1 MWQYTVEPRFL
12 DKTGAVWRQYIN
24 IIRVDV
30 VDSQVFKK
38 VKKGHIP
45 AIKTK
50 SKGIEWKSL
59 IFKWQRRR
67 EKRKPSSQKSHPSHP
82 NNKEQSLSLSLF
94 NRPFFSLLWF
104 ALSRSRSRSLC
115 PWVFYRA
122 LLTQSHPLTDSF
134 SSSRSPNCKSFFPLI
149 SNPNFSILL
158 LLSKIPNFLFI
169 YL

>member
-24 IIRVDV
+24 IIHVDV

-82 NNKEQSLSLSLF
+82 NNQEQSLSLSLSLSLIDPSSLF
-94 NRPFFSLLWF
+94 CGSLSLALALPLARCVPGFSIVRFSHNLIPLQIRFLLLDPQTVSPFFL
-104 ALSRSRSRSLC
+104 
-115 PWVFYRA
+115 
-122 LLTQSHPLTDSF
+122 
-134 SSSRSPNCKSFFPLI
+134 
-149 SNPNFSILL
+149 
-158 LLSKIPNFLFI
+158 
-169 YL
+169 